1 MNAQKN
7 KLEELK
13 IQDIKMNPNLIS
25 QKKNPREL

>member
-13 IQDIKMNPNLIS
+13 IQDIKMNPSLIS
-25 QKKNPREL
+25 QKKNQREL